1 MIFKNNY
8 MKYQAWIY
16 NGNYEWNFTEFDT
29 LQEAIEH
36 AARNSYGLDYKI
48 TKSVEYT
55 IKEND

>member
-1 MIFKNNY
+1 